1 MSSHIYP
8 PPPAVLIVFTNDA
21 AWSRVVRVLVIEA
34 EVRTARLL
42 RRAVEEAGRGCR
54 R

>member
-1 MSSHIYP
+1 MWVFTSARRS
-8 PPPAVLIVFTNDA
+8 AVLVVFTSDA

-34 EVRTARLL
+34 EVRMARLL
-42 RRAVEEAGRGCR
+42 RRAFEEAR